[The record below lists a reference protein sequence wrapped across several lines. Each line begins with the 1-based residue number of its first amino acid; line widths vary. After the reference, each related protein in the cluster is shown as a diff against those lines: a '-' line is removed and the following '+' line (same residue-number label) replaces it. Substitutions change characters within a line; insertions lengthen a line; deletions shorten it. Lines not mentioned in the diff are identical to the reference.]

1 MNKVELQNDI
11 YEIKIKAD
19 GIRDL
24 IGLLTLGCAGKQS
37 DIGDALDPVFDSMV
51 ALCDMIDKLHDEIGK
66 DDQTAERDPE
76 DLPFT

>member
-1 MNKVELQNDI
+1 MNKVGISNSL

-37 DIGDALDPVFDSMV
+37 DIGDALDPVFDAMV
-51 ALCDMIDKLHDEIGK
+51 ALCDQIDKLQDEVN
-66 DDQTAERDPE
+66 QPE
-76 DLPFT
+76 ETPEPQELPFT

>member
-1 MNKVELQNDI
+1 MNKIEVENSL

-37 DIGDALDPVFDSMV
+37 DIGDALDPVFDAMDS
-51 ALCDMIDKLHDEIGK
+51 LCKMIDRLKDEVNQSE
-66 DDQTAERDPE
+66 QTPEPE